1 MGESGAE
8 ATRRR
13 WKPIALTVAALML
26 GGGAAW
32 LFWQARL
39 SFPYEVTEQ
48 PVVPGG
54 RVEIRAPGEVCGPL
68 LVSIRTPSVLW
79 QWDQTHAGNVVDDV
93 FTRDERAWWS
103 LSSSTYDTPVPCLS
117 GGTTTFTLP
126 ADVTATVVAV
136 CDVERRCAKVHV
148 DQSSRP

>member
-1 MGESGAE
+1 MGAE

-13 WKPIALTVAALML
+13 WKPLAIVVAAVLL
-26 GGGAAW
+26 GGGAAF

-39 SFPYEVTEQ
+39 SFPYQVVEQ

-54 RVEIRAPGEVCGPL
+54 PVEIRAPGEACGPL

-79 QWDQTHAGNVVDDV
+79 QWNQTHAGNVVDDV
-93 FTRDERAWWS
+93 FRRDERAWWS
-103 LSSSTYDTPVPCLS
+103 VSSTSYDTPVPCQS

-126 ADVTATVVAV
+126 EDVTATVIAV
-136 CDVERRCAKVHV
+136 CDVDRRCAKVQV
-148 DQSSRP
+148 DQSDRP